1 MAKTTT
7 IEVRPGPRKARRYQ
21 VLIEPGLLER
31 LPDLLAGSFPGRKIW
46 IVTDS
51 NVLRLYGR
59 RFHRRL
65 VLAGADAGLIE
76 IPPGEESKREEVLR
90 ALQTGLL
97 DHGIERNSLIVAL
110 GGGVVGDLAG
120 FAAATVLRGIEYI
133 QVPTT
138 LLAQV
143 DSSVG
148 GKVGINHRLGKN
160 LIGAFHHP
168 SAVYIDPRVLST
180 LPSREFRN
188 GLAEMIKI
196 AAALDRGLFRDL
208 ERNGR
213 KISKDSELVL
223 AQRIARAIGLKAAV
237 VAKDEQEAGLRKVL
251 NLGHTIGH
259 AVEAASGFRIHHGE
273 AVAIGLA
280 AEAEIAVEMDLL
292 PRKEHARLLRVLRN
306 AGLPTRIPRDL
317 GRRRFLRALSADKKS
332 ERGAPRF
339 VLLHRIGH
347 SVVGVEVPTPF
358 LIERVGGSR

>member
-1 MAKTTT
+1 MAART
-7 IEVRPGPRKARRYQ
+7 ISLRYRRSGATSRVVVQ
-21 VLIEPGLLER
+21 AGGLDR
-31 LPDLLAGSFPGRKIW
+31 LG
-46 IVTDS
+46 VY
-51 NVLRLYGR
+51 LREFRGR
-59 RFHRRL
+59 RAALVSEPRVAALYAARSLASLKRGGIDATLVCVPTGERAKSSRHLSRL
-65 VLAGADAGLIE
+65 WDEFARLGLGRADLVI
-76 IPPGEESKREEVLR
+76 
-90 ALQTGLL
+90 
-97 DHGIERNSLIVAL
+97 AL
-110 GGGVVGDLAG
+110 GGGAVGDLAG
-120 FAAATVLRGIEYI
+120 FAAATWLRGIEWAC
-133 QVPTT
+133 VPTS

-180 LPSREFRN
+180 LSSREFRN

-358 LIERVGGSR
+358 LIERIGGSR